1 MNLKDI
7 VCDFEYADR
16 LSELGLGSYKGSLF
30 FFDSTGRLV
39 TAWHNVTIASYTNT
53 YTVAELG
60 DMLPKVFK
68 IESKG
73 SHIIVSYK
81 CNISEKAT
89 LYIKQVCGLGA
100 YEDKF
105 FQDKKEANA
114 RAKLLIFLIENNHVN
129 VEELNK

>member
-16 LSELGLGSYKGSLF
+16 LSELGLGSYKSSLF

-60 DMLPKVFK
+60 EMLPKE
-68 IESKG
+68 IY
-73 SHIIVSYK
+73 H
-81 CNISEKAT
+81 CNHRFD
-89 LYIKQVCGLGA
+89 LLIKVRQSGRFDLA
-100 YEDKF
+100 YYHNGCCQAPSVTKRL
-105 FQDKKEANA
+105 DKKEANA
-114 RAKLLIFLIENNHVN
+114 RAKLLIWLIENNHVN
-129 VEELNK
+129 AEELNK